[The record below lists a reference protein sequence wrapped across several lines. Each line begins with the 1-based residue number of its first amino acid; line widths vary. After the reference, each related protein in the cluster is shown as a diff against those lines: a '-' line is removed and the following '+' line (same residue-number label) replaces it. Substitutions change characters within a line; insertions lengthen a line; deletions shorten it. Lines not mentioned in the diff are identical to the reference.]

1 MALFKN
7 KLPQTTIL
15 MVEVGRTSNASV
27 TSSHPR
33 SVFIKLAVVA
43 VGTLN
48 AQRPLITL
56 TLMIRDPP
64 AAIEMWA
71 SAASRGIP
79 WGQFSL
85 GGAPLRGSL
94 RKRSSRR
101 APPAK
106 IAPQGRN
113 YYDIFAI

>member
-1 MALFKN
+1 MPMALFKN
-7 KLPQTTIL
+7 KLPQPTIL

-27 TSSHPR
+27 ASLHPR
-33 SVFIKLAVVA
+33 SVLIKLAVGA

-79 WGQFSL
+79 
-85 GGAPLRGSL
+85 
-94 RKRSSRR
+94 
-101 APPAK
+101 
-106 IAPQGRN
+106 
-113 YYDIFAI
+113 

>member
-7 KLPQTTIL
+7 KLPQPTIL

-27 TSSHPR
+27 ASLHPR
-33 SVFIKLAVVA
+33 SVLIKLAVGA

-56 TLMIRDPP
+56 TLIIRDPP
-64 AAIEMWA
+64 AAIEMRA

-79 WGQFSL
+79 CET
-85 GGAPLRGSL
+85 AR
-94 RKRSSRR
+94 
-101 APPAK
+101 PPAK

-113 YYDIFAI
+113 YFDIFAI